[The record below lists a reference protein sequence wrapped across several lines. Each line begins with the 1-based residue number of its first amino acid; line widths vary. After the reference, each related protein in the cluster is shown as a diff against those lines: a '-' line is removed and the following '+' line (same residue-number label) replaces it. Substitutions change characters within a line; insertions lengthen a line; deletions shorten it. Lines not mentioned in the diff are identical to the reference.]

1 MPEKHKRKHL
11 TSFQMIIL
19 GFGRSDPF
27 GSTPAYVTRLICG
40 ESCNAI

>member
-1 MPEKHKRKHL
+1 MPERHKRKHL
-11 TSFQMIIL
+11 LSDDYFR
-19 GFGRSDPF
+19 FCRSDPF